1 MLNHYRLFL
10 VQGVATVVC
19 AIPAPFVL
27 LDYLSNA
34 RQLNAQEREIAMA
47 RLNADFGSHN
57 ILEHISH
64 AKAFMSAV
72 KNWRLW
78 LLCGGN
84 MTIVGC
90 YSLNYFNPTLVRG
103 LGYTG
108 SLAQYSLF
116 SSHLPRL
123 NRD

>member
-1 MLNHYRLFL
+1 MLRYYRLFL

-19 AIPAPFVL
+19 AIPAPFLL
-27 LDYLSNA
+27 LDYPSNA
-34 RQLNAQEREIAMA
+34 RQLNAQERDIVMA
-47 RLNADFGSHN
+47 RLHADFGSHDS
-57 ILEHISH
+57 LGHISH
-64 AKAFMSAV
+64 ANAFLNAV

-108 SLAQYSLF
+108 SMAQYSTF
-116 SSHLPRL
+116 TSHLST
-123 NRD
+123 